1 MPQKKLQTISLPTLG
16 FTYQTRFLSFNGVL
30 SKRQFILVSLS
41 YKSHLCMWSLVN
53 CTSVLGEQCF
63 SPYTPLQL
71 TVIVQCSPDDRLTN
85 IIQAVSLGFLGVRT
99 PFSLSATPGEGTLV
113 GGFASFF
120 RVVSVNNCY
129 SEILRNSFLPLYV
142 RRQRVIIHFP
152 KCELWRIDFDSSINK
167 NREHTHSQVLAD

>member
-1 MPQKKLQTISLPTLG
+1 MFLESSAFRLTLLCSSPLLFSVLLMIDLQT
-16 FTYQTRFLSFNGVL
+16 L
-30 SKRQFILVSLS
+30 SK
-41 YKSHLCMWSLVN
+41 
-53 CTSVLGEQCF
+53 
-63 SPYTPLQL
+63 QL
-71 TVIVQCSPDDRLTN
+71 
-85 IIQAVSLGFLGVRT
+85 AWVSLGFVLLSLCQPLLGR
-99 PFSLSATPGEGTLV
+99 ATLV

-167 NREHTHSQVLAD
+167 NREHTQSSFSWLKLEILRFRFHLPLPHTDIQSWIIFLNN

>member
-30 SKRQFILVSLS
+30 SKRQFFLVSLS

-71 TVIVQCSPDDRLTN
+71 TIIVQCSPDDRLTN
-85 IIQAVSLGFLGVRT
+85 IIQAVSLGFVLLSLCQPLLGR
-99 PFSLSATPGEGTLV
+99 ATLV